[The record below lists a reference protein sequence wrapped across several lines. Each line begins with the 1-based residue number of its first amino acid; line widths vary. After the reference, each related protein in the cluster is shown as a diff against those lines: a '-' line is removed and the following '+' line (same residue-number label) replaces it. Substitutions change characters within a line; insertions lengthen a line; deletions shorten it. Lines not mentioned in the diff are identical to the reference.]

1 MPQQLNLYAPGLC
14 QRRYRDTFGQMLAVQ
29 AAIATLGLLAGGVL
43 HWGTQQART
52 ETAALMQQTDQA
64 REALKQSAANTADRQ
79 LADQVQRLRTREAG
93 LQRLQTLLDSGRAGR
108 RQGYADH
115 LEALARQAHPSVW
128 LTGLT
133 LQGADDS
140 IELQGRMTDPA
151 LLTEYLHQ
159 LQSEPQFKGRPF
171 AALNIRRVGASV
183 DTDPEGAPVT
193 SPGPGYSEFTL
204 RSHLA
209 KTGGE
214 TSAAVAAQAAVQ
226 TLLTPGAL
234 VPKP

>member
-1 MPQQLNLYAPGLC
+1 MSRAMPQQLNLYAPGLC

-29 AAIATLGLLAGGVL
+29 ATIATLGLLAGGVL

-52 ETAALMQQTDQA
+52 ETTALMQQTDQA
-64 REALKQSAANTADRQ
+64 RETLKQSAANTADRQ
-79 LADQVQRLRTREAG
+79 LADQVQRLRTQEAG
-93 LQRLQTLLDSGRAGR
+93 LRRLQTLLDSGRAGR

-151 LLTEYLHQ
+151 LLTDYLHQ
-159 LQSEPQFKGRPF
+159 LQTEPQFKGRPF
-171 AALNIRRVGASV
+171 AALNIRRVGASIGGV
-183 DTDPEGAPVT
+183 DTDPEGAPTT
-193 SPGPGYSEFTL
+193 SAAAVYSEFTL

-209 KTGGE
+209 KTGD
-214 TSAAVAAQAAVQ
+214 A
-226 TLLTPGAL
+226 PGAL